1 MIYAHLHLL
10 YMPCLIAGVKY
21 CKCRSPRHT
30 QTFRPVLQPH
40 EISSEVVFRPLS
52 MDERPTVVL
61 GLLALWTGPEKEFQE
76 ISAEPGELQLTLT
89 TEAAAHLCFCC
100 SFRVQQ
106 GLPTDG
112 TAHGRSPKFG
122 GSRGSRGSRAEVA
135 EAMQKLHGVA
145 PSEELPLAALVGVLL
160 IMQAGDI

>member
-10 YMPCLIAGVKY
+10 YMPCLIAGVEY

-61 GLLALWTGPEKEFQE
+61 GLLALWTGPEKEFPE
-76 ISAEPGELQLTLT
+76 ISAEPWRIATDFDPHRG
-89 TEAAAHLCFCC
+89 CC
-100 SFRVQQ
+100 PSLFLLLVSCSTRSTHWWHSAW
-106 GLPTDG
+106 PEPEIRWIP
-112 TAHGRSPKFG
+112 GRSCW
-122 GSRGSRGSRAEVA
+122 SMR
-135 EAMQKLHGVA
+135 KLHGVA

-160 IMQAGDI
+160 IMQVGDIWR